1 MMNLSNQ
8 ALLNLLSFSALTFN
22 LMARLGMLAQDT
34 ALISGYVGFTFF
46 SVLQDWVERQKRDG
60 LDNQGIVSLMAS
72 LCDLYELTNDLYSSR
87 AQQLRHYIEHFLDRY
102 LPKGKEQLL
111 QVQDLLR
118 ENDALFR
125 AMQKGLEQGLLE
137 GPGPARSDRQN
148 GSA

>member
-1 MMNLSNQ
+1 M
-8 ALLNLLSFSALTFN
+8 
-22 LMARLGMLAQDT
+22 
-34 ALISGYVGFTFF
+34 
-46 SVLQDWVERQKRDG
+46 
-60 LDNQGIVSLMAS
+60 DNQGIVSLIAS
-72 LCDLYELTNDLYSSR
+72 LCDLYELTNDRYSSR

-125 AMQKGLEQGLLE
+125 AMQKGLEQGLLDD
-137 GPGPARSDRQN
+137 PGPARSDRQN